1 MPSCSSDRICQGAP
15 ILAAWPAQFRPLCN
29 SGLPASHS
37 TPVSNLSNAAQ
48 GGSFCTRHLQNAFG
62 QHRLT
67 LCISRVDRLWL
78 WLTKTRRRQKM
89 ALYLFASWRPIAS
102 PAPWRSPPRPSIRPL
117 RCISVASPRRC
128 SSPPFSTRRAHPAA
142 LHPLSSIRVAAPSLI
157 PPTHGLDVGPGSVPS
172 RRFISECA
180 GELRPPRHASSSPD
194 APLLRPQS
202 GCLGS
207 ETTWRVGPNA
217 VVSSAPS
224 DPSIARLSALG
235 LRGHLRLTGGGR
247 NRGARLL
254 RLGIHGPR
262 MRPGRVG
269 CSGTAVCKAVCSP
282 GREARAERGQ

>member
-1 MPSCSSDRICQGAP
+1 
-15 ILAAWPAQFRPLCN
+15 
-29 SGLPASHS
+29 
-37 TPVSNLSNAAQ
+37 
-48 GGSFCTRHLQNAFG
+48 
-62 QHRLT
+62 
-67 LCISRVDRLWL
+67 
-78 WLTKTRRRQKM
+78 M
-89 ALYLFASWRPIAS
+89 ALYLFASWRPTAS
-102 PAPWRSPPRPSIRPL
+102 PAPWHSSPRPSISSSALIR
-117 RCISVASPRRC
+117 RCIAAELPIFA
-128 SSPPFSTRRAHPAA
+128 FSTRRAHPAA

-194 APLLRPQS
+194 APILRPQS

-235 LRGHLRLTGGGR
+235 LRRHLRLTGGGR

-254 RLGIHGPR
+254 RLGIHSPR